1 MAVVDELIEINRMV
15 SVPNMSNPRQHPPPG
30 RVGKSLTINLNGT
43 QSAPDCMTAPGMGGR
58 HRSRPSG
65 DSDVRGRLER
75 LSRKIRDIQLGLL
88 GGDSHLQ

>member
-30 RVGKSLTINLNGT
+30 RVGQSLTINLNGT

-58 HRSRPSG
+58 HSSRPSG
-65 DSDVRGRLER
+65 DYYVRSRLER
-75 LSRKIRDIQLGLL
+75 LSHKIRHIQLGLL
-88 GGDSHLQ
+88 GGDSHQQ